1 MSVNEFLGENIM
13 ENEKL
18 VSLSTVKV
26 GQKVKLAN
34 VDSGRGMRSRL
45 AAMGLVPGVEIT
57 VVNNTYPGPFM
68 LKVKGSKIMLGR
80 GMAHKIL
87 VTQD

>member
-1 MSVNEFLGENIM
+1 M